1 MTGTSP
7 SATATITFHYDSEYR
22 QRVSEKQNPD
32 GWIEVSIAVG
42 ETYIWGSSDGGVT
55 GFACGI
61 VLNLLDSVD
70 AVLSDERY
78 IIEFEFGPS
87 WMVVEPWDDEAVNV
101 AKSSTLM
108 GARNPDDR
116 LDIDT
121 SRPVLKEA
129 WIEEVVETA
138 RDFHDTV
145 IGMNPN
151 LRTRD
156 VMEQIREEI
165 ARAEEFRSNTDRAS

>member
-1 MTGTSP
+1 M
-7 SATATITFHYDSEYR
+7 TITFHYDSEYR
-22 QRVSEKQNPD
+22 RRVSDEQNPD

-42 ETYIWGSSDGGVT
+42 GTYIWGGSNSGVT

-70 AVLSDERY
+70 AVLSDTRQ

-87 WMVVEPWDDEAVNV
+87 WLVVEPWDDEAVNV

-121 SRPVLKEA
+121 SCPVSQEA
-129 WIEEVVETA
+129 WIEEVITTA
-138 RDFHDTV
+138 RDFHETV
-145 IGMNPN
+145 IAMNPS
-151 LRTRD
+151 LRDRE
-156 VMEQIREEI
+156 VMKQIREEI
-165 ARAEEFRSNTDRAS
+165 DRAEELRSNTDRTP